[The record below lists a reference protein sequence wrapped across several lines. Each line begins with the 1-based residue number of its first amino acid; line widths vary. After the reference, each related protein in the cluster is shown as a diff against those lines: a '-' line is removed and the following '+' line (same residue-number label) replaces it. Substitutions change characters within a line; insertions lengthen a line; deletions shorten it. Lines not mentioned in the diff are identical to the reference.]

1 MIAHV
6 PLTAPARCV
15 PGPAASLV
23 KGLLPLSLVQP
34 RLTHASPHVHRA
46 GSSCAAEAQAW
57 APEGGFGPQ
66 LVRYLQGLLH
76 SK

>member
-6 PLTAPARCV
+6 PLTAPARGV
-15 PGPAASLV
+15 PGPAASLAKV
-23 KGLLPLSLVQP
+23 YYPLLSLVQP

-66 LVRYLQGLLH
+66 LVRYLQGLLQ
-76 SK
+76 

>member
-1 MIAHV
+1 MMAHV

-15 PGPAASLV
+15 RGPAAS
-23 KGLLPLSLVQP
+23 LLPLSLVQP

-66 LVRYLQGLLH
+66 LVRYLQGLLQ
-76 SK
+76 

>member
-6 PLTAPARCV
+6 PLTAPARGV

-23 KGLLPLSLVQP
+23 KGLLPAYLVWHKLGDSRVAP
-34 RLTHASPHVHRA
+34 VHGA

-66 LVRYLQGLLH
+66 FVRYLQGLLQ
-76 SK
+76 